1 MMNSSLTL
9 SHVAVGTDE
18 FAGLSSGETTPFD
31 ASTETPRKFQRF
43 NWTSFDELFEKA
55 SPTLSALYL
64 IGAIGFSAVLVFN
77 AFVN

>member
-9 SHVAVGTDE
+9 SHVDVGTDE
-18 FAGLSSGETTPFD
+18 FARFSFGEATAFD
-31 ASTETPRKFQRF
+31 AGIETSRKIQRF

-55 SPTLSALYL
+55 SPMLSALYL
-64 IGAIGFSAVLVFN
+64 IGAIGFSTVLIFN